1 MMNLGEPDQAF
12 ALSMI
17 PNDGIGLAR
26 MEFVINNYIKIHP
39 MALVHPEKVT
49 DEAVKAKISL
59 TLPTGTRTRKTILSG
74 NCRRASGRSQ
84 PPFTPSRSWSG

>member
-1 MMNLGEPDQAF
+1 MIMMNLGEPDQAF

-17 PNDGIGLAR
+17 PNNGIGLAR

-49 DEAVKAKISL
+49 DESVKAKIA
-59 TLPTGTRTRKTILSG
+59 RT
-74 NCRRASGRSQ
+74 
-84 PPFTPSRSWSG
+84 